1 VYFRV
6 LSGEKNTK
14 NMKSEIIKD
23 KLSPHLFWDI
33 DKSNICLDKNK
44 RWLIQRVLEY
54 GLLNDWLIILKYYGM
69 DEIVQ
74 TATKLKHLDKKS
86 LSFISCY
93 RALLEKNFYVTP
105 QSIESKTLELLN
117 KIMQFEVFKQLRLV
131 GETSLALQIGHKII
145 S

>member
-1 VYFRV
+1 MYFRV
-6 LSGEKNTK
+6 LRGEKNTK

-86 LSFISCY
+86 LSFISLLSGTPREKFLCY
-93 RALLEKNFYVTP
+93 TFNQLNPKHWNF
-105 QSIESKTLELLN
+105 
-117 KIMQFEVFKQLRLV
+117 
-131 GETSLALQIGHKII
+131 
-145 S
+145 